1 MSVVVTLNR
10 CMYAQLEQQ
19 EFEAPVGFSMPPA
32 MSAQH
37 SAAQRGMKLTCGFE
51 MLSARRS
58 ASEVRSHLI
67 ALWIGSLLACDPVL
81 KGLYS
86 RTEYTL

>member
-19 EFEAPVGFSMPPA
+19 EFEAPVGFSIQPA
-32 MSAQH
+32 KSAQH

-51 MLSARRS
+51 MLYARSS
-58 ASEVRSHLI
+58 ASEV
-67 ALWIGSLLACDPVL
+67 ALSGCLMAL
-81 KGLYS
+81 
-86 RTEYTL
+86 